1 MGSYLVVLAV
11 AVHHPVFA
19 IGANL
24 QFEAGDIIRL
34 VRLFRDGSLGG
45 DAGQNL

>member
-11 AVHHPVFA
+11 AVHHPVLT

-24 QFEAGDIIRL
+24 QFEASDIIRL